1 MILRHRETMIDS
13 ALVRLM
19 KSRKSQK
26 HNELI
31 EACMQAINIF
41 KPDVMF
47 IKKRIEHLIEKE
59 FIKRDDKDV

>member
-1 MILRHRETMIDS
+1 MIDS

-19 KSRKSQK
+19 KFQKSQR

-31 EACMQAINIF
+31 EACMQSIKIF